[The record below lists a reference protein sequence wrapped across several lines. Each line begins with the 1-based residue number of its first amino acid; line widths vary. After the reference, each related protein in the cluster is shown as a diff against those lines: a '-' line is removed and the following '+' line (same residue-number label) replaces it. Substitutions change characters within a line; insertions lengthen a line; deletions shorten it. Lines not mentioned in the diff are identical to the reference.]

1 MRCFRIPGSA
11 FVPVPKVESS
21 LVRIDPLPQPRSE
34 YARNRAMVCDDGH
47 SSMPCCWERSVS
59 VDVLEFVCR
68 ELFNQRRKV
77 MRNAAQILFGEHTQY
92 ALEVRAPTSIA
103 TSPHQH
109 SLYRRGRTSILELEP
124 RT

>member
-1 MRCFRIPGSA
+1 MMIT
-11 FVPVPKVESS
+11 
-21 LVRIDPLPQPRSE
+21 
-34 YARNRAMVCDDGH
+34 H
-47 SSMPCCWERSVS
+47 SSMPCCWWLSVS